1 LESIA
6 SVLGLP
12 FKVAVERGGWR
23 CSNCGGGVRSEAT
36 SCKYCHAV
44 FNDIGKGESMYRD
57 ALAAL
62 KADPTN
68 ADLKQR
74 ALSVGRAYSAL
85 TRQNNVTIY
94 DEMAVMNDIA
104 AATAGAGAAAAVPNR
119 ETIEARLTR
128 LNDLHSKGLVTDQE
142 WNERRLKIL
151 DEL

>member
-1 LESIA
+1 MESIV

-12 FKVAVERGGWR
+12 LKVSTGRGGWL
-23 CSNCGGGVRSEAT
+23 CSSCGGGVRSDAT
-36 SCKYCHAV
+36 SCKHCRVAFV
-44 FNDIGKGESMYRD
+44 DTTQ
-57 ALAAL
+57 ALPLYEQALTAL

-74 ALSVGRAYSAL
+74 ALSVGRAYSFL
-85 TRQNNVTIY
+85 TRQSNITIY

-104 AATAGAGAAAAVPNR
+104 AATAGASAPTPAPNR

-128 LNDLHSKGLVTDQE
+128 LSDLRAKGLVSDHE
-142 WNERRLKIL
+142 WNERRQKIL